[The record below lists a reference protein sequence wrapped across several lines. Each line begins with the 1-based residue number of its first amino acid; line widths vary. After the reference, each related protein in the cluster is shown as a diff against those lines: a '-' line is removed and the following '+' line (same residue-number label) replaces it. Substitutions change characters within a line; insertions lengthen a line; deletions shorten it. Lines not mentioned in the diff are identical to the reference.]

1 MRRSLSRIVAL
12 LAPIFMLGV
21 FFASPASAHHTTV
34 SGEVECVQGEGY
46 LITWTIQNSENIGGT
61 ADVSASAGALSST
74 SVALPANRGSVQVTT
89 THAVAETVTLTVSA
103 EWTNKVK
110 SVDTGKVKA
119 SDFPECDEPDDD
131 YQIQPEKSWLI
142 DGVPTA
148 AADLPEGSWA
158 KIVIFEDIV
167 QGRFMVWKFDHQG
180 RDHDGWL
187 SYGAGMPVV
196 IDEEYYVPGYSCE
209 PVNRIFSG
217 DDLVT
222 VTVVNDCTEDDTPP
236 QKVPN
241 NPEYNRIEDCGWIEF
256 TLTNNVELG
265 DNEYAEPAE
274 FTIEFKGD
282 VETYTVPA
290 NGDPIVLTYSV
301 EEDAGDEDIVING
314 NVYTIESDCLPDEEP
329 PPEVK
334 ECPAQLGSIHA
345 TNLNPNGWSVGGAGS
360 VSYVPG
366 GVELSVDGSWAEVWL
381 ERDMNI
387 PLAQLGDALGYI
399 ATPSQYVGIHID
411 TPLGTLVY
419 EDEPSYGGLLWSNS
433 PILPAS
439 GGGHGGSY
447 AGTLNDALAINPDLV
462 VTKVR
467 LLYTNAEAA
476 STVIT
481 SAVFGCVEY
490 TFDEE
495 EVPPQQPDPEVDE
508 GEWVDGTWK
517 CNDTTVT
524 QTRTV
529 TTTPYKLVDNEWV
542 LDTENATTTTETR
555 TRDLTAEEQTKCP
568 PPPTCVAL
576 GNCPPPP
583 PPPPPPVEEC
593 PEGQVGTPPNC
604 ETPVTPP
611 TDVCPNVDGI
621 QTEVPDGMFRNADGF
636 CFPEEQPEPPAPP
649 TPGGTLPRTGGGFG
663 LIPLAVGFLLTGGA
677 IRRLS
682 KRQLA

>member
-89 THAVAETVTLTVSA
+89 THSQVESVALTVKSQ
-103 EWTNKVK
+103 WTNNVK
-110 SVDTGKVKA
+110 STDVGHVNESA
-119 SDFPECDEPDDD
+119 FPECDEPD
-131 YQIQPEKSWLI
+131 
-142 DGVPTA
+142 
-148 AADLPEGSWA
+148 
-158 KIVIFEDIV
+158 
-167 QGRFMVWKFDHQG
+167 
-180 RDHDGWL
+180 
-187 SYGAGMPVV
+187 
-196 IDEEYYVPGYSCE
+196 
-209 PVNRIFSG
+209 
-217 DDLVT
+217 
-222 VTVVNDCTEDDTPP
+222 DDTPP

-241 NPEYNRIEDCGWIEF
+241 NPKYNRIEDCGWIEF

-568 PPPTCVAL
+568 PPPTCVEL

>member
-1 MRRSLSRIVAL
+1 
-12 LAPIFMLGV
+12 MLGV

-34 SGEVECVQGEGY
+34 SGEPECVEGGGY
-46 LITWTIQNSENIGGT
+46 LVTWTIKNSENISGT
-61 ADVSASAGALSST
+61 ADVSASAGTLSDST
-74 SVALPANRGSVQVTT
+74 IALPPDRGSVQVTT
-89 THAVAETVTLTVSA
+89 THAAAETVTLTVSA

-142 DGVPTA
+142 DGAPATYD
-148 AADLPEGSWA
+148 DLPSGSWV
-158 KIVIFEDIV
+158 KIVIWVDIV
-167 QGRFMVWKFDHQG
+167 GGGSMTWTFDDQG

-187 SYGAGMPVV
+187 SFGAGMPVV

-209 PVNRIFSG
+209 PVDRIFSG
-217 DDLVT
+217 DDLIT
-222 VTVVNDCTEDDTPP
+222 VTVVNDC
-236 QKVPN
+236 V
-241 NPEYNRIEDCGWIEF
+241 
-256 TLTNNVELG
+256 
-265 DNEYAEPAE
+265 
-274 FTIEFKGD
+274 
-282 VETYTVPA
+282 
-290 NGDPIVLTYSV
+290 S
-301 EEDAGDEDIVING
+301 
-314 NVYTIESDCLPDEEP
+314 EEP

-508 GEWVDGTWK
+508 GEWVDGEWK
-517 CNDTTVT
+517 CDDVVVT
-524 QTRTV
+524 QTRTI
-529 TTTPYKLVDNEWV
+529 TTTPYRWDGEAWV
-542 LDTENATTTTETR
+542 LDTENASTTTETR
-555 TRDLTAEEQTKCP
+555 TRDLTDEEQTKCP
-568 PPPTCVAL
+568 PPPTCVEL
-576 GNCPPPP
+576 GNC
-583 PPPPPPVEEC
+583 PPPPPVEEC